1 MPVVTFLNAS
11 SGVIDPAVDSN
22 FQVVTSGPNAT
33 FFYTTTLTFL
43 RNTTVADEGIY
54 SCNASNGFDTTTQQA
69 MLTVNGK
76 SSPAI
81 FAPCCTGN
89 ETLASSINMSVMPT
103 KVVPGNI
110 VSC

>member
-1 MPVVTFLNAS
+1 MPVVTYLNPS
-11 SGVIDPAVDSN
+11 GGVIDPAVDSN

-54 SCNASNGFDTTTQQA
+54 TCRASNGFDTTTDQA

-76 SSPAI
+76 TQSNNIICYMLHWQCVLTCRSV
-81 FAPCCTGN
+81 
-89 ETLASSINMSVMPT
+89 TL
-103 KVVPGNI
+103 
-110 VSC
+110 SC